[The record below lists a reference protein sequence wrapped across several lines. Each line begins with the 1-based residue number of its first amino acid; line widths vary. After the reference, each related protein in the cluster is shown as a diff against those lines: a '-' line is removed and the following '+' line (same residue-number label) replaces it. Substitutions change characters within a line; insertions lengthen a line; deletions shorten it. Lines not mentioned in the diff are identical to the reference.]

1 MAYQPKSYRKFIATA
16 ATATMVAGA
25 VAPLASF
32 AATDAT
38 GIYKDAVNYLIDKGI
53 ASGIDKDTFGVQ
65 LKIKRGDAAIMV
77 ANALGVYGKDAK
89 DAGFKDLNNRIAKAV
104 NPLKEAG
111 IISGKTATEF
121 KPDAN
126 ITRGEMAII
135 VSKAYNLKAGADVK
149 NPFKD
154 ATGIYKDAVLALYSN
169 KVASGTT
176 ADMFGTTSE
185 ITRGQFAIFL
195 YNVENLTIDKDKP
208 EITLTGNADVAVQ
221 YGSEYTDAG
230 ATAVDKVDGK
240 VEVKTT
246 ITDPAGKVVDKV
258 DTKVVGKY
266 TITYTAVDSAG
277 NKAEATRTVT
287 VSEDPVPNVE
297 SVSAT
302 SATEAKVTF
311 KSPLPE
317 GADFNNFEIN
327 GGLVVT
333 DAKVSADRKSATL
346 TFNRELTRNQEYT
359 ITVTGFKDNAGKPYP
374 DTTGKFTW
382 SVAEG
387 VTVALDSTTLEQ
399 GEVTGLT
406 VKDAGGKL
414 VTDAK
419 VEVKSYNVNLVQVN
433 DETDPTKVKLTA
445 QPLAGNT
452 DIEVTTSLP
461 DGTVLTNTFKVTV
474 KEAVTSIANKG
485 YTLLSTA
492 PTSYKYDNTTAF
504 SKFASANT
512 DVEVG
517 STMNLVAFTETN
529 GQPDAAPIDFAGATV
544 KTSNGIVATPVVEG
558 SDIKVTGNA
567 VGTATLTVT
576 LNDAAKTKKTFAV
589 NVTAEPKLTDVLVDA
604 TSVKLSDEQT
614 VASTTSEGVTEQ
626 TVTVN
631 AIDQF
636 KDAISFSSTGKVTVS
651 TSTSGLVLGG
661 LSATPDV
668 VTGLTNNLDFTDDAD
683 KLTDEATFTIGSTS
697 NTPITNGKVTVN
709 YFAKATDTKPTATK
723 VITVNVVDV
732 DATVTP
738 SDIDVVA
745 PATEVD
751 ANAKNTASVTDVDA
765 INFTGSKAF
774 LLDSKG
780 NRIGTTPITSATL
793 ATGSVN
799 DKTVGIKANELIFSL
814 DGGTT
819 DDTAKV
825 LTYGRNAAGTVNVNV
840 SNGTITKT
848 VAVKYKNT
856 AVLPNKATVAT
867 TPVSIKIPTGAAGT
881 VTLEDIIF
889 GKVDGDNADGQ
900 LLIDKVNN
908 VEDSVYGI
916 AKTAK
921 NAGYVYNKPVV
932 SFTGTDNKALS
943 IGTGLYGSTLTELS
957 TSANLW
963 SNGFTD
969 SLNTLD
975 FLVHNYDVDFAITNV
990 VKTTNATLEDNSSLA
1005 DKVTLPASTD
1015 YATFT
1020 LVVKGIY
1027 IKGAPQATTEE
1038 KAANNLLASP
1048 VQVNVNVSAK

>member
-32 AATDAT
+32 AASDAT

-287 VSEDPVPNVE
+287 VSEDPVPNVQ

-302 SATEAKVTF
+302 SATEAQVTF

-414 VTDAK
+414 VTNAT
-419 VEVKSYNVNLVQVN
+419 VTVKSYNENLVQVN
-433 DETDPTKVKLTA
+433 NTTDPTQVKLTA

-452 DIEVTTSLP
+452 DIEVITSLP

-485 YTLLSTA
+485 YTLLASA

-504 SKFASANT
+504 SKFATANT
-512 DVEVG
+512 DLVVG
-517 STMNLVAFTETN
+517 STSNLVAFTETN
-529 GQPDAAPIDFAGATV
+529 GQPDAAPIDFTGATV
-544 KTSNGIVATPVVEG
+544 KTSNGVVATAVVNG
-558 SDIKVTGNA
+558 ADIEVTGNA

-614 VASTTSEGVTEQ
+614 AASTTSEGVTEQ

-636 KDAISFSSTGKVTVS
+636 KDAINFGSTGKVTVS

-661 LSATPDV
+661 LSGTADV
-668 VTGLTNNLDFTDDAD
+668 VTGLTNNLDFNA
-683 KLTDEATFTIGSTS
+683 DEATFTIGSTS

-765 INFTGSKAF
+765 INFTASKAF

-780 NRIGTTPITSATL
+780 NRIGTTPITGATL

-819 DDTAKV
+819 NDTAKV

-848 VAVKYKNT
+848 VAVKYKNS

-867 TPVSIKIPTGAAGT
+867 TPVSIKIPTAGT
-881 VTLEDIIF
+881 GVTLEDIIF
-889 GKVDGDNADGQ
+889 GKVDGTNADGQ
-900 LLIDKVNN
+900 LLIDTVNG
-908 VEDSVYGI
+908 VGSSVYGI

-921 NAGYVYNKPVV
+921 NAGYQYNKPVV
-932 SFTGTDNKALS
+932 SFTGTDGKAFNT
-943 IGTGLYGSTLTELS
+943 GTGLYGSTLAELS
-957 TSANLW
+957 ASANLW
-963 SNGFTD
+963 SNDFEDGLSATD
-969 SLNTLD
+969 LD
-975 FLVHNYDVDFAITNV
+975 FLVHNYDVDFDITNV
-990 VKTTNATLEDNSSLA
+990 VKSSGATLADTGSLNDA
-1005 DKVTLPASTD
+1005 VTLAAGTD

-1027 IKGAPQATTEE
+1027 INGAPKSTTEE